1 MRSTRLVA
9 AAAACASNS
18 GVYRGLL
25 KTLTVAC
32 VRGKCPSRH
41 GSWGTAALEVISFG
55 EVGRLSVM
63 VGIVERLVPD
73 ELWELF

>member
-1 MRSTRLVA
+1 MGRTNAISPSSPADVRRVSRRVTRTPTDGRTIA
-9 AAAACASNS
+9 AEPCDQQS
-18 GVYRGLL
+18 V
-25 KTLTVAC
+25 
-32 VRGKCPSRH
+32 
-41 GSWGTAALEVISFG
+41 TAADLEVISFG